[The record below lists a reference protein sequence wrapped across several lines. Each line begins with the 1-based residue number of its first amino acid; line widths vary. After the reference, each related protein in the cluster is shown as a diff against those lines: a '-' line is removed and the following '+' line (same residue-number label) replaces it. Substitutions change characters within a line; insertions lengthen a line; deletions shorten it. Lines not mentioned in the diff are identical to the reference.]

1 MDRVSGRERG
11 VRVGSRSA
19 RGMTKDGEGTP
30 KMEAGTHRPAGEVE
44 ALIPRHGL
52 VYLHH
57 GVAPRPEHPPRQR
70 VVVSPGLILI
80 PEGELRGL
88 SGAGRERSQRVFEGA
103 HWCDGPV
110 RASRSIGRE
119 RRREA
124 SERAS
129 SRGGHG
135 WLVTRR
141 LREKRSAGRWT
152 RARVEWRFE
161 TRDVMTSI
169 VIEIWITGF
178 GDASRRHKDG
188 RARDGRTRD
197 RRDDPTPRRSLR
209 SFPADSP
216 TPSRGI
222 AMRSRVVVVVF
233 QPVAGPPAGPAR

>member
-1 MDRVSGRERG
+1 MALACATLSMPRLTSTPTTRPPETSSPTCDASSIVLIPWVDRAMDRVSGRERG
-11 VRVGSRSA
+11 VRVGSS
-19 RGMTKDGEGTP
+19 RGMTTGGEGTP

-88 SGAGRERSQRVFEGA
+88 SGAGRERSQRMFEGA

-129 SRGGHG
+129 SRDGHG

-141 LREKRSAGRWT
+141 LREKRSAG
-152 RARVEWRFE
+152 
-161 TRDVMTSI
+161 D
-169 VIEIWITGF
+169 
-178 GDASRRHKDG
+178 
-188 RARDGRTRD
+188 
-197 RRDDPTPRRSLR
+197 
-209 SFPADSP
+209 
-216 TPSRGI
+216 
-222 AMRSRVVVVVF
+222 
-233 QPVAGPPAGPAR
+233 GPARVWNGGSRHGMG

>member
-11 VRVGSRSA
+11 VRVGSS
-19 RGMTKDGEGTP
+19 RGMTTGGEGTP

-88 SGAGRERSQRVFEGA
+88 SGAGRERSQRMFEGA

-129 SRGGHG
+129 SRDGHG

-141 LREKRSAGRWT
+141 LREKRSAGMDP
-152 RARVEWRFE
+152 RACGMAV
-161 TRDVMTSI
+161 RDTDGMTSI
-169 VIEIWITGF
+169 QYVIEIWITGF

-188 RARDGRTRD
+188 RARDVRTRD
-197 RRDDPTPRRSLR
+197 RRGDPPPRRSLR

-216 TPSRGI
+216 SPSRGI